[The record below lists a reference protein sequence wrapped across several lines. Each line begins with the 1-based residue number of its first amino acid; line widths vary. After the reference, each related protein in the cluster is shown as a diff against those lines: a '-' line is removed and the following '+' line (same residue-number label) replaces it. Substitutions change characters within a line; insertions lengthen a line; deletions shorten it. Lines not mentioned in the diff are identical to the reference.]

1 MKGGIV
7 VKKVCFGTLFDLI
20 YQARASSKFTN
31 EIIITA
37 IFKAY
42 CLDREN
48 FGFDTS
54 HLKNGHDNVPMALV
68 HQAQTLESDVVDANF
83 QKYVVPCIRTNKWE
97 ALVRSIKAIIN
108 EDQSIGN
115 DTIIG
120 YVTGYEKKT
129 ILSSNTFRLSSLLAS
144 IFYYSIVFI
153 DNSQHENPR
162 GLVDSLD
169 DSSLEHIYFENEDT
183 KTNNHLSPTIND
195 DLFKSVFVKI
205 DTLRF
210 DTNFVPSSV
219 EVFTVDIANQQ
230 FKFTNTKQFILEI
243 ISNYV
248 MSRSKIN
255 STSKKQELMAIGAKA
270 LLDYMHYFTMSENTI
285 LGETLLYVFL
295 ECVLKAPKIMT
306 KIELNTSLKSNS
318 DGIYLLRT
326 SYKGY
331 PVTQLVF
338 GASHIINDLKDAVDL
353 VLDRIESI
361 QKNDENEFLI
371 VNENINT
378 KYFDEESIQFL
389 KNVIKPNKEEN
400 DSPEMAF
407 GCFLGYKFKI
417 DKEIPR
423 DKPYSEYVKNRLKED
438 ANDIKTYIEESIN
451 KRGFSGYNFYFYIVP
466 FNDAEVEKVNLIK
479 ELI

>member
-1 MKGGIV
+1 
-7 VKKVCFGTLFDLI
+7 
-20 YQARASSKFTN
+20 
-31 EIIITA
+31 
-37 IFKAY
+37 
-42 CLDREN
+42 
-48 FGFDTS
+48 
-54 HLKNGHDNVPMALV
+54 
-68 HQAQTLESDVVDANF
+68 
-83 QKYVVPCIRTNKWE
+83 
-97 ALVRSIKAIIN
+97 
-108 EDQSIGN
+108 
-115 DTIIG
+115 
-120 YVTGYEKKT
+120 
-129 ILSSNTFRLSSLLAS
+129 
-144 IFYYSIVFI
+144 
-153 DNSQHENPR
+153 
-162 GLVDSLD
+162 
-169 DSSLEHIYFENEDT
+169 
-183 KTNNHLSPTIND
+183 
-195 DLFKSVFVKI
+195 
-205 DTLRF
+205 
-210 DTNFVPSSV
+210 
-219 EVFTVDIANQQ
+219 
-230 FKFTNTKQFILEI
+230 
-243 ISNYV
+243 
-248 MSRSKIN
+248 
-255 STSKKQELMAIGAKA
+255 
-270 LLDYMHYFTMSENTI
+270 
-285 LGETLLYVFL
+285 
-295 ECVLKAPKIMT
+295 MT